1 MGKLSRLDDL
11 VGEHAQALR
20 EGKQHSDA
28 SGGIREI
35 LMNYPSLYQAVLAGF
50 AYQRHLRE
58 EAEKEAEGGDE

>member
-1 MGKLSRLDDL
+1 MKDKLPSKAEIDAARCK
-11 VGEHAQALR
+11 AL
-20 EGKQHSDA
+20 A